1 MDKGNSEALDMKIA
15 FITPFFTPVAGGSA
29 TAPYYLAKHL
39 VKRDHEVSI
48 FTSDFGRNSA
58 RFNDERDLT
67 IIESK
72 IELNAFNLLYTPS
85 LKSELEKN
93 GRFDI
98 FHSHNF
104 RTYQNYVAYH
114 YARRTNIPYV
124 LQAHGSLP
132 RIGSWKK
139 LKQVYD
145 VFFGYNLLRDTFK
158 VIALNRFEAEQYKAM
173 GVPEEKI
180 AIIPNGI
187 DLSEY
192 TNLPPKGS
200 FKSKHNI
207 PEDKK
212 IILYLGRIHRIKGI
226 DFLIKAY
233 AYLVKKKDYKD
244 AILVIAGPD
253 DGYLNE
259 AKALAKSLKIDDS
272 IMFTGP
278 LYGRNKLEAYVDAE
292 VYVLPSRYETFPMTV
307 LEAYAC
313 GKLVIASNV
322 GGLRDLVVNDETGLL
337 FEAGNSKE
345 LAKSIHYLLNDYSKA
360 VEMGLKG
367 RKFVEKNFTIDKVIA
382 MLEALYEHVLLFQ
395 KH

>member
-1 MDKGNSEALDMKIA
+1 MKIA

-29 TAPYYLAKHL
+29 TVPYYLAKHL

-233 AYLVKKKDYKD
+233 AYLVKKTGRKD

-259 AKALAKSLKIDDS
+259 AKNLAKSLNLNYS
-272 IMFTGP
+272 IIFTG
-278 LYGRNKLEAYVDAE
+278 LLSEEDKIKAYVDSSVVVNVE
-292 VYVLPSRYETFPMTV
+292 PINVYGLVP
-307 LEAYAC
+307 LEAAAC
-313 GKLVIASNV
+313 STPVIVSKTNAISEVIREGNFGFSV
-322 GGLRDLVVNDETGLL
+322 KYNDTISLSSVMLKILNDE
-337 FEAGNSKE
+337 E
-345 LAKSIHYLLNDYSKA
+345 LAAALGRN
-360 VEMGLKG
+360 G
-367 RKFVEKNFTIDKVIA
+367 RKYVFENLGWEKIVEK
-382 MLEALYEHVLLFQ
+382 YEQVYREIIESR
-395 KH
+395 KRS